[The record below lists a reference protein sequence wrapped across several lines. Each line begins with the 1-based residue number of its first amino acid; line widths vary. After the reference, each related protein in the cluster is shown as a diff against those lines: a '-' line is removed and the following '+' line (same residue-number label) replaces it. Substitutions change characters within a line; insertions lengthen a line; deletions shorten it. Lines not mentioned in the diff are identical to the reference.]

1 MSKQKP
7 ASPPEQRWG
16 RKPAKGIPAK
26 SYTEDFSH
34 SNNAELEITMK
45 PVGVVHSGYR
55 ERFAVPRQPSLDD
68 AQEATIEL
76 KSGLNLDQA
85 VKDLEGFSHIWV
97 VYWMHLNQGWNPT
110 VTPPRGPKIKRG
122 LFATRAPH
130 RPNSIGLSAVR
141 LVKVEGRTLHIK
153 GHDMLDGTP
162 VLDIKP
168 YLPYADAFPD
178 ADSGWVG
185 ETGVAEMQKSINTGS

>member
-1 MSKQKP
+1 MSKDKTAAP
-7 ASPPEQRWG
+7 HRWG
-16 RKPAKGIPAK
+16 RKPSKNIAPKN
-26 SYTEDFSH
+26 YT
-34 SNNAELEITMK
+34 AEFTHDQNSTTEIAMT
-45 PVGVVHSGYR
+45 PIGVVHSSYR

-68 AQEATIEL
+68 AQAATIEL
-76 KSGLNLDQA
+76 NAGLNLEQA
-85 VKDLEGFSHIWV
+85 VKDLNGFSHIWV
-97 VYWMHLNQGWNPT
+97 IYWMHLNQGWNPT

-141 LVKVEGRTLHIK
+141 LTGVEGRTLHIK

-168 YLPYADAFPD
+168 YIPYADAFPD
-178 ADSGWVG
+178 AKSGWVD
-185 ETGVAEMQKSINTGS
+185 ETGVAELGISINTGS